1 MAFGIAGI
9 ALRGLNRLTRKEGF
23 DDPAMLAAQDRELYI
38 AELIL
43 FLAVLGVAVVVASR
57 CGGGFRQYAGA
68 VLEPYVFLV
77 IRLVVPCA
85 ASKA

>member
-9 ALRGLNRLTRKEGF
+9 ALRGLNHMTRKEGF
-23 DDPAMLAAQDRELYI
+23 DDPVGVDRDLYI

-43 FLAVLGVAVVVASR
+43 FLAVLGVAVMVASR

-68 VLEPYVFLV
+68 VLEPYVYLV
-77 IRLVVPCA
+77 IRLVVPCV